1 MAKPRN
7 KAIDLAQYVG
17 IRTAAM
23 LLCSFSVG
31 ANLRAARK
39 LGNLMYAFDRKH
51 RNRVIDNLRHAYP
64 AMSDQRRHAIVRR
77 SMQHLMMLGVE
88 TLFTTRLIHLET
100 WAGVCELENFR
111 EVLQLLLSRNQRVI
125 MLTGHYGNWEILGY
139 VLGTLGFDTTSIAR
153 PLDNPYVNRW
163 MLGVRE
169 KKGQRILPK
178 KGATPAVTQVLGSG
192 GAVSFIADQ
201 DAGKKGIFVDFFGR
215 PASTYKSIGLL
226 AMEYQAPIVVG
237 FARRIGDFKFS
248 IGVQEIIHPQDW
260 RDQDDPLRYITQR
273 YTAAIEAFV
282 RKDPEQ
288 YLWMHRRWKTRPKS
302 ERAVV
307 TSS

>member
-1 MAKPRN
+1 M
-7 KAIDLAQYVG
+7 
-17 IRTAAM
+17 
-23 LLCSFSVG
+23 
-31 ANLRAARK
+31 
-39 LGNLMYAFDRKH
+39 
-51 RNRVIDNLRHAYP
+51 
-64 AMSDQRRHAIVRR
+64 
-77 SMQHLMMLGVE
+77 
-88 TLFTTRLIHLET
+88 
-100 WAGVCELENFR
+100 
-111 EVLQLLLSRNQRVI
+111 
-125 MLTGHYGNWEILGY
+125 
-139 VLGTLGFDTTSIAR
+139 LGTLGFDTTSIAR

>member
-7 KAIDLAQYVG
+7 KAIDLVQYVG

-23 LLCSFSVG
+23 LLCSFPVD

-51 RNRVIDNLRHAYP
+51 RDRVIDNLRHAYP
-64 AMSDQRRHAIVRR
+64 AMTDQRRQAIVRR

-100 WAGVCELENFR
+100 WAGYCELENFR
-111 EVLQLLLSRNQRVI
+111 EVLELLLRRNQRVI

-169 KKGQRILPK
+169 KKGQRILAK
-178 KGATPAVTQVLGSG
+178 KGATSEVTQVLGSG

-201 DAGKKGIFVDFFGR
+201 DAGKKGVFVDFFGR

-237 FARRIGDFKFS
+237 YARRIGDFKFA

-260 RDQDDPLRYITQR
+260 HDQDDPLRYITQR

-302 ERAVV
+302 ETAVNQ
-307 TSS
+307 